1 MAETI
6 LLTGAAGLIGRAL
19 HRLLVDRGDHVVAI
33 DRIGGDGITAC
44 DLTEVHRL
52 HELGASATAVLHCGA
67 ISGPM
72 VARDNPHLIVQ
83 SNIVGT
89 ANVLELARIRRM
101 RRMIFLS
108 SVSAYGNTPP
118 GLDPV
123 PENVVLAP
131 SSVYGASKVAGEAL
145 VEAYRRQHGLDA
157 VSLRPSWVYG
167 PGRTTACA
175 IRDMILDAQAGRAT
189 HFPFGR
195 DFFRQYVHVDDVA
208 AAILLALDTNEFG
221 QSAYTVTG
229 GDYRTL
235 GDVAQIVRDVFPA
248 ADIVMETGRDPIDDV
263 QARFDI
269 SAAQADLGYTPKITL
284 EEGIRSYAQWLAE
297 RQAAAA

>member
-19 HRLLVDRGDHVVAI
+19 HRLLIDRGDTVVAI
-33 DRIGGDGITAC
+33 DRIGGDGIVAC
-44 DLTEVHRL
+44 DLTETHRL
-52 HELGASATAVLHCGA
+52 HELGAAATAVLHCGA

-72 VARDNPHLIVQ
+72 VARDDPHLIVQ

-89 ANVLELARIRRM
+89 ANILELARIRRM
-101 RRMIFLS
+101 RRVVFLS
-108 SVSAYGNTPP
+108 SVSAYGDTPA
-118 GLDPV
+118 GIDPV

-145 VEAYRRQHGLDA
+145 AAGYRRQHGVDA
-157 VSLRPSWVYG
+157 VSIRPSWVYG

-175 IRDMILDAQAGRAT
+175 IRDMILDAQAGRPT

-208 AAILLALDTNEFG
+208 AAILLALDAATLR
-221 QSAYTVTG
+221 QRVYTITG

-235 GDVAQIVRDVFPA
+235 AAVADVVRGALPGASITMDP
-248 ADIVMETGRDPIDDV
+248 GGDPIDDL

-269 SAAQADLGYTPKITL
+269 SAAAADLGYRPSITL
-284 EEGIRSYAQWLAE
+284 EAGIRAYATWLSE
-297 RQAAAA
+297 QSRTG